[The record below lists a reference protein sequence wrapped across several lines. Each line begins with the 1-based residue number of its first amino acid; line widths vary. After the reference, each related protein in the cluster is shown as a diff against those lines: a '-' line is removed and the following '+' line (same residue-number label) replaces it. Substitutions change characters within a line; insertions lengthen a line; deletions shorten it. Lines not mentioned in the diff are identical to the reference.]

1 MPTLQTDK
9 TSSSARNPQ
18 GIGVPLRR
26 VEDRRFLTGRGR
38 FVADIDFSGALACVL
53 VRSPH
58 AHAAIRRIEVSAAL
72 ASPGVVAVFTGADMA
87 ADGMAPMRPLWVI
100 RSRDGS
106 PMLEPPRFALAR
118 EQVRHVGEPIA
129 AVVAESVAQALD
141 AAERVEVDY
150 GPLAAVTD
158 ARAAQETAAPQLHA
172 CTPGNVCFRW
182 TRGDE
187 PAVRAALRS
196 AAHVVAIDLVN
207 NRLVGAAIEPRAVIG
222 EPQSEK
228 LKLYTS
234 TQAPHHIRRQ
244 VTEQLGIPE
253 SALRVVSPD
262 VGGGFGYKGKL
273 YPEEGI
279 IAWAARRLG
288 RPVRWVAGRS
298 ESFVADNQ
306 GRDHL
311 THAELAL
318 DADGHFLAL
327 KVETLANLGAYVS
340 TFGAAIPSAI
350 YSALLA
356 GGYRTP
362 AILVEVTG
370 VFTNTTPTDAFRGAG
385 RPEACYV
392 LERLADRAADT
403 LGMDRAE
410 IRRRNLIPPSA
421 MPYKTPIGPTY
432 DCGDFPKIFARAL
445 ALADYDRFQTRRRA
459 AERRGRLR
467 GVGMACYVESSGV
480 APSRFAGALG
490 ARVGFYEAAS
500 IRVEPD
506 GAVRAML
513 GTHNHGQGHATTL
526 AQILSSRLGV
536 PIEKIEVIEGDTDAV
551 PHGTGTFGS
560 RSIAVGGCALDRAAD
575 KIIAKGK
582 LIAAHLLEAAAGD
595 VDFSDGAFVIAG
607 TDRRV
612 SFAAVAQAAYV
623 PHNFPLET
631 LEPGLQETAV
641 YDPPSFAFSNGAH
654 VCELEIDPET
664 GRIEIVGFWAV
675 DDIGTVINPMIV
687 EAQIHGGLAQGLG
700 QALLEHCVYDGGGQP
715 LCGSFMD
722 YALVRADDLPSFVT
736 ECDES
741 QPCTH
746 NPLGAKGCGEAGA
759 IGAPAAVVGA
769 ALDALA
775 PLGVTDL
782 DMPVT
787 SEQVWRR
794 IRQAQQETAREAQ
807 PETAAIA
814 TA

>member
-1 MPTLQTDK
+1 M
-9 TSSSARNPQ
+9 TSSSVRDYQ
-18 GIGVPLRR
+18 GIGAPLRR
-26 VEDRRFLTGRGR
+26 VEDPRFLAGRGR
-38 FVADIDFSGALACVL
+38 FVADINLAGALACVL

-58 AHAAIRRIEVSAAL
+58 AHAAIRRIDASAAL

-87 ADGMAPMRPLWVI
+87 ADNIAPMRPLWVI
-100 RSRDGS
+100 RSSDGS
-106 PMLEPPRFALAR
+106 PMAEPPRFALAR
-118 EQVRHVGEPIA
+118 ETVRHVGEPAA
-129 AVVAESVAQALD
+129 AVVAETLAQATD
-141 AAERVEVDY
+141 AAERLGVEY
-150 GPLAAVTD
+150 EALAAVTD
-158 ARAAQETAAPQLHA
+158 AREGQAPGAPQLHGCA
-172 CTPGNVCFRW
+172 PSNVCFRW
-182 TRGDE
+182 ARGDE
-187 PAVRAALRS
+187 AAVRAAFRS

-222 EPQSEK
+222 SAEPQSEK
-228 LKLYTS
+228 LTLYSS

-279 IAWAARRLG
+279 IAWAARRLR
-288 RPVRWVAGRS
+288 RPVRWVASRA

-311 THAELAL
+311 THAQLAL
-318 DADGHFLAL
+318 DPDGRFLAL
-327 KVETLANLGAYVS
+327 HVETFANLGAYVS

-350 YSALLA
+350 YSALFA

-362 AILVEVTG
+362 AIFVEVTG

-392 LERLADRAADT
+392 LERLADRAAQK
-403 LGMDRAE
+403 LGIDRAE

-432 DCGDFPKIFARAL
+432 DCGDFPKIFARTL
-445 ALADYDRFQTRRRA
+445 ALADYDGFEKRRMQA
-459 AERRGRLR
+459 ARRGRLR
-467 GVGMACYVESSGV
+467 GIGMASYVESSGV

-526 AQILSSRLGV
+526 AQILSSKFRV
-536 PIEKIEVIEGDTDAV
+536 PIEKIEVVEGDTDAV

-575 KIIAKGK
+575 KVVAKGK
-582 LIAAHLLEAAAGD
+582 LIAAHLLEASAGD
-595 VDFSDGAFVIAG
+595 VDFTDGAFVIAG

-631 LEPGLQETAV
+631 VEPGLQETAV

-654 VCELEIDPET
+654 VCELEIDPDT
-664 GRIEIVGFWAV
+664 GRIEIVGFWGV

-687 EAQIHGGLAQGLG
+687 EAQIHGGLAQGIG
-700 QALLEHCVYDGGGQP
+700 QALLERCAYDGGGQP
-715 LCGSFMD
+715 VCGSFMD
-722 YALVRADDLPSFVT
+722 YAVARADDLPSFVT

-759 IGAPAAVVGA
+759 IGAPAAVISA

-775 PLGVTDL
+775 SLGITDL
-782 DMPVT
+782 EMPLT

-794 IRQAQQETAREAQ
+794 IREVQQKRAKEARQESTAIS
-807 PETAAIA
+807 TV
-814 TA
+814 

>member
-1 MPTLQTDK
+1 MPTLPINM
-9 TSSSARNPQ
+9 TSSSVSRHQ
-18 GIGVPLRR
+18 GIGFPLRR
-26 VEDRRFLTGRGR
+26 IEDRRFLTGRGR
-38 FVADIDFSGALACVL
+38 FVADLDLAGALNCVL

-58 AHAAIRRIEVSAAL
+58 AHAAIRRIEASDAL
-72 ASPGVVAVFTGADMA
+72 ASPGVVAVFTGTDMA
-87 ADGMAPMRPLWVI
+87 ADGTAPMRPLWVI

-106 PMLEPPRFALAR
+106 PMAEPPRFALAR
-118 EQVRHVGEPIA
+118 EKVRHVGEPVA
-129 AVVAESVAQALD
+129 AVVAESVAQALE
-141 AAERVEVDY
+141 AADRIAVEY
-150 GPLAAVTD
+150 EPLAAVTD

-172 CTPGNVCFRW
+172 CAPGNVCFHW
-182 TRGDE
+182 SRGDE
-187 PAVRAALRS
+187 AAVRAAFRS

-222 EPQSEK
+222 EPQDEK

-244 VTEQLGIPE
+244 VTEQLGMPE

-279 IAWAARRLG
+279 VAWAARRLR
-288 RPVRWVAGRS
+288 RPVRWLASRS
-298 ESFVADNQ
+298 ESFLADNQ

-318 DADGHFLAL
+318 DAGGRFLAL

-403 LGMDRAE
+403 LGIDRAE

-445 ALADYDRFQTRRRA
+445 ALADYDRFKKRRRE

-467 GVGMACYVESSGV
+467 GIGLACYVESSGV

-526 AQILSSRLGV
+526 AQILSSRLAI

-664 GRIEIVGFWAV
+664 GRVEIVGFWAV

-687 EAQIHGGLAQGLG
+687 EAQIHGGIAQGLG
-700 QALLEHCVYDGGGQP
+700 QALLEHCVYDAGGQP
-715 LCGSFMD
+715 VCGSFMD
-722 YALVRADDLPSFVT
+722 YALARADDLPSFVT

-759 IGAPAAVVGA
+759 IGAPAAVIGA

-775 PLGVTDL
+775 PLGITDL
-782 DMPVT
+782 DMPLT

-794 IRQAQQETAREAQ
+794 IRQVQQKRAKEARQESTAIS
-807 PETAAIA
+807 TA
-814 TA
+814 